1 MIYTASPNLAKLVSK
16 SCYFSP
22 NLLKARFDLLLFPL
36 VMAEGQKI
44 GGYQCEFVGPVPEE
58 LLCKSCKLVARQ
70 PRIVDCCG
78 EHFCQ
83 ACIDPVLKD
92 KKPCPS
98 CGEADFNEVF
108 IKKDLKK
115 ILALQ
120 VHCAMKQKGCEWVG
134 QLEQLDAAHLDTD
147 CQYVD
152 VECPSKCDQKVQK
165 RNLATHVEMDCHKRE
180 FMCPYCTYKATFEI
194 VSNVH
199 WLECLLFPLKCPN
212 RCGVTCEREFI
223 DDHMQICSLEEV
235 ECEVS
240 FAGCKEKFLR
250 EDQDEH
256 MKRNVEGHLKLT
268 ATATLRNKQE
278 LQEKGCEI
286 KQELKKLKQ
295 NLEEKDQQIRELQ
308 ESHKQVQQQ
317 LQEKDAELKQEL
329 QKKDEALKDN
339 VNQELKKRDT
349 QLKRKDAEMNLEL
362 TKRDNELKAKL
373 ETTDQNTSKAIQA
386 QDKRLQE
393 QLKAQDGEVTKL
405 QEKDKQF
412 EQKLQDKDAELKQEL
427 QKKDGAMKA
436 LKDDMNQELKKRD
449 DELKLKLE
457 EKDQQARV
465 SAAEVTALKKQLQ
478 QTDQK
483 FTAVCDT
490 LSTTCLP
497 TYHMTMANYAGLR
510 YGLVDWWHSDYFYTH
525 PGGYWCLIK
534 VHARGLNE
542 GRGTHVSV
550 LLCSLPGQFDDY
562 LPWPAKATFTLQLL
576 NQHRDQ
582 DHVTVTKSFV
592 WKKTIKDDCAGDFSL
607 TFISHAELGW
617 NAGKQ
622 TQYLKDNSL
631 RFRITRIDL
640 HK

>member
-1 MIYTASPNLAKLVSK
+1 
-16 SCYFSP
+16 
-22 NLLKARFDLLLFPL
+22 
-36 VMAEGQKI
+36 MAEGQKI

-58 LLCKSCKLVARQ
+58 LLCKSCKLVPKKLNRT
-70 PRIVDCCG
+70 DCC
-78 EHFCQ
+78 EERFCQ

-98 CGEADFNEVF
+98 CGEADFSTF
-108 IKKDLKK
+108 FTKASQKK

-120 VHCAMKQKGCEWVG
+120 VRCAMKQKGCEWVG
-134 QLEQLDAAHLDTD
+134 QLEQLDAHLDTD

-152 VECPSKCDQKVQK
+152 VECPTKCDQKVQK
-165 RNLATHVEMDCHKRE
+165 RNLATHLEMDCHKRE

-199 WLECLLFPLKCPN
+199 WPECLLFPLKCPN

-223 DDHMQICSLEEV
+223 DDHMQICSLEKV

-256 MKRNVEGHLKLT
+256 MKRNIERHLKLT
-268 ATATLRNKQE
+268 ATETLRIKQE
-278 LQEKGCEI
+278 LQEKDAELQ
-286 KQELKKLKQ
+286 KQEEKLQK

-329 QKKDEALKDN
+329 T
-339 VNQELKKRDT
+339 KRDT
-349 QLKRKDAEMNLEL
+349 
-362 TKRDNELKAKL
+362 
-373 ETTDQNTSKAIQA
+373 
-386 QDKRLQE
+386 
-393 QLKAQDGEVTKL
+393 
-405 QEKDKQF
+405 
-412 EQKLQDKDAELKQEL
+412 ELKQEL
-427 QKKDGAMKA
+427 QKKDEAMKV

-449 DELKLKLE
+449 DELKLKDTEMKAKLETTDQNIRKVIEEQHKQLQEQLKARDGELTKKQQMKDKQFEQQLQEKDDKMKQELQKKDKALKDDMNRELKKRDDELKLKLE
-457 EKDQQARV
+457 EKDQQVRE

-478 QTDQK
+478 ETDQK
-483 FTAVCDT
+483 FSKDINAFHMAAGV
-490 LSTTCLP
+490 P
-497 TYHMTMANYAGLR
+497 PYHLTMANYAELKGKDTHWDSER
-510 YGLVDWWHSDYFYTH
+510 FYTH
-525 PGGYWCLIK
+525 PGGYQCCIRVWPN
-534 VHARGLNE
+534 GGGE
-542 GRGTHVSV
+542 GHGTHVGV
-550 LLCSLPGQFDDY
+550 WLCSAPGQFDGT

-582 DHVTVTKSFV
+582 DHVGVTKRIE
-592 WKKTIKDDCAGDFSL
+592 WKKPTRYVCHFVGPFSMTLIPL
-607 TFISHAELGW
+607 TELGW

-622 TQYLKDNSL
+622 TKYLHEDCL
-631 RFRITRIDL
+631 QFRITRIQL